1 MDNKKVT
8 QANAPTTVKAGGRTL
23 DDAYGFSFAIALGLI
38 LFIGGLVVSLTMGM
52 GSGVGLVFG
61 IPLLIAGLLVPIFM
75 TRDIFT
81 RHEVTEPCPYCG
93 TIIKTTDAMSRLECP
108 KCHKMVLV
116 REAHYHKT
124 EQ

>member
-1 MDNKKVT
+1 MEAKRPEAAAK
-8 QANAPTTVKAGGRTL
+8 PVKTFDG
-23 DDAYGFSFAIALGLI
+23 AYGFSFAIALGLL
-38 LFIGGLVVSLTMGM
+38 LFIGGLVVSLWLG
-52 GSGVGLVFG
+52 GENGLGLVFG